1 MRVLVA
7 IDGSEAAGS
16 GVDLVVDLVLL
27 RRTEDLLP
35 GSLLSGL
42 GSNFGLVVAKR
53 WRSARAAVR
62 RRGQLFARSYG
73 VWHRP
78 CWLQHRW
85 ASST

>member
-27 RRTEDLLP
+27 RRIEDLLP

-42 GSNFGLVVAKR
+42 GSN
-53 WRSARAAVR
+53 S
-62 RRGQLFARSYG
+62 
-73 VWHRP
+73 VW
-78 CWLQHRW
+78 L
-85 ASST
+85 